1 MFNCSWR
8 PVKKL
13 APAKIGRHS
22 SRAKIVSNPK
32 QASQKYPRDI
42 FYVKYYSG
50 TAWWNSDTC
59 ENQEAGPVWENCTRA
74 VWPVGPSL
82 RAGWS
87 DLDGPSVPQVCSWS
101 PSLWLSCA
109 SQPEQTASIKVT
121 TGRKTGKNRRNQST
135 VFWSCWWSR
144 QPEKFGF
151 VNLFVHQTM
160 WMGGDRRWLR
170 SYHGLVKSFFLWGRC
185 FDELTW

>member
-1 MFNCSWR
+1 MRKPGGRSSMAELHQSG
-8 PVKKL
+8 L
-13 APAKIGRHS
+13 AGRS
-22 SRAKIVSNPK
+22 FVASRL
-32 QASQKYPRDI
+32 
-42 FYVKYYSG
+42 
-50 TAWWNSDTC
+50 
-59 ENQEAGPVWENCTRA
+59 
-74 VWPVGPSL
+74 VGL
-82 RAGWS
+82 GR
-87 DLDGPSVPQVCSWS
+87 SVPQVCSWS

-160 WMGGDRRWLR
+160 WMGGDRRWIR
-170 SYHGLVKSFFLWGRC
+170 SYHGLVKSFFCEGGALIIWRDNKQQTKISWNILWERRC
-185 FDELTW
+185 CGQISQPFSSPPSCSPSLW